1 MGAQLSNELEVLEEP
16 QELVVGLPLATPAQP
31 GIFTLEK
38 FVKNEAKYFRDVT
51 EPD

>member
-1 MGAQLSNELEVLEEP
+1 MGPQLPYEQEVPEEP
-16 QELVVGLPLATPAQP
+16 QELVVVLSPTAPAQP

-38 FVKNEAKYFRDVT
+38 FVKNEAKYFQGVT